1 MGGWIAT
8 RVLPLLAGA
17 WGKLAAAGTIVA
29 GVLLAMSRLKKAGK
43 DEARAETAAA
53 TLATERRMR
62 DANAA
67 GPHTAD
73 DVDQRLRDGKF

>member
-1 MGGWIAT
+1 MAWLGT
-8 RVLPLLAGA
+8 QLAGI
-17 WGKLAAAGTIVA
+17 WGKLAAAGAIVA
-29 GVLLAMSRLKKAGK
+29 GVLLAMAKLKKAGK

-67 GPHTAD
+67 GPRSSS
-73 DVDQRLRDGKF
+73 DVDDRLRDGRF

>member
-1 MGGWIAT
+1 MGAVT
-8 RVLPLLAGA
+8 SFLAGI
-17 WGKLAAAGTIVA
+17 WGKLAAAAAIVA
-29 GVLLAMSRLKKAGK
+29 GILLAMSRLKKAGK

-67 GPHTAD
+67 GPKSAS
-73 DVDQRLRDGKF
+73 DVDDRLRDGRF

>member
-1 MGGWIAT
+1 MG
-8 RVLPLLAGA
+8 RLLELLSGI
-17 WGKLAAAGTIVA
+17 WGKLAAAGAIMA
-29 GVLLAMSRLKKAGK
+29 GVLLAIAKLKKAGL

-67 GPHTAD
+67 GPHTAT
-73 DVDQRLRDGKF
+73 DVAKRLRDGTF

>member
-1 MGGWIAT
+1 MGAVGQF
-8 RVLPLLAGA
+8 LAGA
-17 WGKLAAAGTIVA
+17 WGKLAAAGLIV
-29 GVLLAMSRLKKAGK
+29 GGLLLGLAKAKKAGK

-67 GPHTAD
+67 GPRTAS
-73 DVDQRLRDGKF
+73 DVDNRLRDGRF

>member
-8 RVLPLLAGA
+8 KALPFIVGA
-17 WGKLAAAGTIVA
+17 WDKIAAVGAIVG
-29 GVLLAMSRLKKAGK
+29 GVLLVLSRAKKAGK

-67 GPHTAD
+67 GPKSSS
-73 DVDQRLRDGKF
+73 DVDDRLRDGRF

>member
-1 MGGWIAT
+1 MGAVT
-8 RVLPLLAGA
+8 SFLAGI
-17 WGKLAAAGTIVA
+17 WGKLAAGAAIV
-29 GVLLAMSRLKKAGK
+29 GGILLAISRLKKAGK

-67 GPHTAD
+67 GPKSAG
-73 DVDQRLRDGKF
+73 DVDQRLRDGGF

>member
-1 MGGWIAT
+1 MGAVT
-8 RVLPLLAGA
+8 NFLAGV
-17 WGKLAAAGTIVA
+17 WGKLAAAGAIVT
-29 GVLLAMSRLKKAGK
+29 GVLLAMARLKKAGK

-73 DVDQRLRDGKF
+73 DVDRRLRDGGF

>member
-8 RVLPLLAGA
+8 KALPFIVGA
-17 WGKLAAAGTIVA
+17 WGKIAAVGAIV
-29 GVLLAMSRLKKAGK
+29 GGILLVLSRAKKAGK

-67 GPHTAD
+67 GPHNSA
-73 DVDQRLRDGKF
+73 DVDKRLSDGTF